1 MSVKKLKSITIKD
14 FRSIGGEITI
24 PLDAQVILIHGPNG
38 TGKTSTLSAIEF
50 ALAGSVDSLRRVD
63 PNYLDHLVHR
73 GASHTNISVETEMGG
88 NDTTHTFR
96 FAQGDDRGIAPV
108 LEDAEAHFF
117 SERCYLAQSTL
128 GRLLEIYEESDGNQ
142 NSPLTRFVNDVLGL
156 DTLEALIKGLNA
168 SKDIRNTRNL
178 VPGIAEL
185 EREVAALTSDKTA
198 KEARRAR
205 LAQAQARILQ
215 DVEPGLRVLDSGIDS
230 SDPAHAMGRIATTDD
245 PSEDIALVELTGYR
259 REVESLLQRL
269 SSVKQTSLGVDLAA
283 LEGKAHESSSLTSE
297 WQTKVGNG
305 IEKLLEEA
313 RGEFPDLAS
322 LMTTSPAKA
331 VSTALTRIN
340 GELEGCKAR
349 LRADAADRDRLDDL
363 LISADLDRARIALID
378 EQTATVTAGA
388 AELAKLLAALGP
400 HIHNSECIVCGRD
413 YSEVSEEPLPAQ
425 LARRAS
431 QLSDQA
437 EKLAELNK
445 AKHDAATSLSGTT
458 SETKLIEARILK
470 SSVRSL
476 LVSREAQFQDWHNQL
491 SARVPDS
498 ELGTKY
504 LRESTQAHRTLATAR
519 NDAGAWIEVRN
530 SAVEM
535 CQKLSIDAPSDVEP
549 IDRLLSRISTHIRT
563 LMAEGEKR
571 LAARAALRDSYRAWI
586 QLANDLSDVDLE
598 QSDLDMRL
606 SELLA
611 EREEFERRRNGA
623 KQLLK
628 VATEVQQKIIREV
641 FNDSLNSVWR
651 DLFVRLA
658 PREPFVPAFRVAEG
672 RKTSPQLTTVHRSG
686 GTGGSPG
693 AMLSAGNLNTA
704 ALTLFLALH
713 LTAGEKLP
721 LLVLDDPVQSMDDVH
736 ISQFAALLRTL
747 SKQHSRQVIVAVH
760 ERALFDYLALELS
773 PAFHGDRLITVELKK
788 QSDGTSLAAPSYHFY
803 SDDPVSV
810 SA

>member
-1 MSVKKLKSITIKD
+1 MSVDRLKSITIQD

-24 PLDAQVILIHGPNG
+24 PLDAQVVLIHGPNG

-73 GASHTNISVETEMGG
+73 GATHTNISVNVEMSGK
-88 NDTTHTFR
+88 DLTHALR
-96 FAQGDDRGIAPV
+96 FAQGDDLGIAPI
-108 LEDAEAHFF
+108 LQDTEAHFF

-128 GRLLEIYEESDGNQ
+128 GRLLEIYAERDGDQ

-156 DTLEALIKGLNA
+156 DTLEALTKGLNA

-178 VPGIAEL
+178 VPGIAAL
-185 EREVAALTSDKTA
+185 EREVAMLTSDKAA
-198 KEARRAR
+198 KKARRDR

-215 DVEPGLRVLDSGIDS
+215 DIEPGLRLLGSVAYG
-230 SDPAHAMGRIATTDD
+230 SDVAVAMDRLATT
-245 PSEDIALVELTGYR
+245 EDTSGDISLVELTGYR
-259 REVESLLQRL
+259 REIESLLQRL

-283 LEGKAHESSSLTSE
+283 LEERAHESSSLTAE
-297 WQTKVGNG
+297 WQTKVGQR
-305 IEKLLEEA
+305 IEKLLEQA

-322 LMTTSPAKA
+322 LTTSSPAMA
-331 VSTALTRIN
+331 VSTALARISA
-340 GELEGCKAR
+340 ELESCSSR
-349 LRADAADRDRLDDL
+349 LHADAVDRDRLDEL
-363 LISADLDRARIALID
+363 IISAEADGARIALID

-388 AELAKLLAALGP
+388 GEIAKLLAALGP

-413 YSEVSEEPLPAQ
+413 YSEISEEPLSAQ
-425 LARRAS
+425 LARRAA

-437 EKLAELNK
+437 ERLAELNR
-445 AKHDAATSLSGTT
+445 AKHDAATSLSNIT
-458 SETKLIEARILK
+458 SEMKLIEARILQ

-476 LVSREAQFQDWHNQL
+476 LVSREAQFQDWQNQL
-491 SARVPDS
+491 SARVADA
-498 ELGTKY
+498 ELGTKH
-504 LRESTQAHRTLATAR
+504 LRETTQARMALATAR

-530 SAVEM
+530 SASGI
-535 CQKLSIDAPSDVEP
+535 CQKLSIDPPSDVEP
-549 IDRLLSRISTHIRT
+549 IDSLLDRISTHIRT
-563 LMAEGEKR
+563 LMTEGEER
-571 LAARAALRDSYRAWI
+571 LAARTALKDSHRTWM
-586 QLANDLSDVDLE
+586 QLTNDLSDVDVE
-598 QSDLDMRL
+598 HSRLDSRL
-606 SELLA
+606 KELLA
-611 EREEFERRRNGA
+611 ERDEFERRRNGA

-658 PREPFVPAFRVAEG
+658 PKEPFVPAFRVAEG
-672 RKTSPQLTTVHRSG
+672 RKTSPQLTTVHRAG

-773 PAFHGDRLITVELKK
+773 PAFDGDRLITVELKK
-788 QSDGTSLAAPSYHFY
+788 QSDGTSFAAPSYHFY
-803 SDDPVSV
+803 SDDPVHV